1 MHYIINELKKFE
13 EYEELI
19 AIIILALCVLA
30 GNIFLITHAIMH
42 EPIVILYYPIAYLLT
57 YLTPWLFNFSK
68 YDDATIKIMARCF
81 IVIIFGGILGLN
93 T

>member
-1 MHYIINELKKFE
+1 MKKIK

-19 AIIILALCVLA
+19 PIIILALCVLA
-30 GNIFLITHAIMH
+30 GNIFLITRAIMH

-57 YLTPWLFNFSK
+57 YLTPWFFNFSK
-68 YDDATIKIMARCF
+68 YDTVTIRIIARCF

>member
-1 MHYIINELKKFE
+1 MKKFK
-13 EYEELI
+13 EYEEFI
-19 AIIILALCVLA
+19 AIMILALCVLA
-30 GNIFLITHAIMH
+30 GNIILIVHAIMH

-57 YLTPWLFNFSK
+57 YLTPWFFNFSK
-68 YDDATIKIMARCF
+68 YDDATIRIIARCF